1 MRENGGG
8 SLFLYSV
15 GSIEEVSIT
24 ELINFQGFNYD
35 NLLDH
40 FFDSL
45 VPSLFSTP
53 FGAFKG
59 VYFLRET
66 VENRS

>member
-8 SLFLYSV
+8 SLFLYPIGNIV
-15 GSIEEVSIT
+15 EVSIT

-40 FFDSL
+40 VFDSL
-45 VPSLFSTP
+45 VPSLFSTL
-53 FGAFKG
+53 FGALKG
-59 VYFLRET
+59 VCFLRQT